1 MRDRIVRD
9 ASLVALGFLVFQ
21 AFNTAW
27 HFLLWP
33 GLVALDFNCVRDSA
47 VRWYTGGGYFWPHQL
62 AGPYV
67 PGRDEALYP
76 PVAIWL
82 FLPFAVLPAI
92 LWWLIPGAIVAW
104 SLHRLRPARWT
115 WPIFAVIAAVPHSWQ
130 MIILGNTSMWVV
142 AAGFAGAVYGWPSV
156 FVLLKPSLAPFA
168 LFGAKRRSW
177 WLALGLLV
185 LASLPFGLLWVDWV
199 KATIIYP
206 TTGGIL
212 YSLPYV
218 PAMCAPIVAW
228 LGSSRCSLHLRPG
241 ARELTVP
248 AGSSTERP
256 LTPHLS

>member
-21 AFNTAW
+21 ALNTAW
-27 HFLLWP
+27 HFFLWP
-33 GLVALDFNCVRDSA
+33 SLVALDFNSVRDSA
-47 VRWYTGGGYFWPHQL
+47 VRWFTGGGYFWPHQL

-67 PGRDEALYP
+67 VGRDEALYP

-104 SLHRLRPARWT
+104 CLYRLRPARWT
-115 WPIFAVIAAVPHSWQ
+115 WPIFAVIAAVPPSWQ
-130 MIILGNTSMWVV
+130 MIILGNPSMWIV

-168 LFGAKRRSW
+168 LFGVRQRFW
-177 WLALGLLV
+177 WLALGLIV

-206 TTGGIL
+206 TDGGIL
-212 YSLPYV
+212 YSLGYV
-218 PAMCAPIVAW
+218 PVMCAPTVAW
-228 LGSSRCSLHLRPG
+228 LGSSRCSLRMPAFRRPG
-241 ARELTVP
+241 SLPPRF
-248 AGSSTERP
+248 AGP
-256 LTPHLS
+256 